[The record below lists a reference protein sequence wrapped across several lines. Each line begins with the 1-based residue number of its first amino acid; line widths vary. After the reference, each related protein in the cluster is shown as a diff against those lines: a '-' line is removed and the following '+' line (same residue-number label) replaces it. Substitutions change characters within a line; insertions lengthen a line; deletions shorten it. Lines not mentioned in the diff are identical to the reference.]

1 MTTLNFYRIAFIAAA
16 VAAAF
21 GIPAAFVA
29 GMSVGFSTTDMFR
42 AWAEMYEAYTT
53 WCAYQ

>member
-1 MTTLNFYRIAFIAAA
+1 MTTLNFYRTAFIAAA
-16 VAAAF
+16 AAVF

-29 GMSVGFSTTDMFR
+29 GMSVGFSTTDMLR

-53 WCAYQ
+53 WCACQ